1 MTSKQKRTLALIF
14 IFAFGMWL
22 CWAGINGWRINGLP
36 AYYIGGIVLAV
47 AIAGALGVNI
57 WYGGVLDPRLDDAP
71 INNKASVAKT
81 NERDAPWN
89 PYQIL
94 GFVVI
99 ASSIFVGIALGLN
112 WKRLKKPE
120 WQVITILLSIIV
132 PGLAITPALGWVS
145 IFVTNQ
151 NVPIQLALSVPY
163 LALGMNFGYVWALAR
178 LQNGAYKAYQA
189 QGPEALSSYEY
200 NLKGAV
206 LFGASVALI
215 IGIGSTFVFPLLTGG

>member
-1 MTSKQKRTLALIF
+1 MTPKQKRTLALVF
-14 IFAFGMWL
+14 ISAFGMWL
-22 CWAGINGWRINGLP
+22 FWMGLNGWRINGMP
-36 AYYIGGIVLAV
+36 AYYVGGMVLAV

-57 WYGGVLDPRLDDAP
+57 WYGGLLDPRLDNAP
-71 INNKASVAKT
+71 INNKASGAKT

-132 PGLAITPALGWVS
+132 PGLAIALALGWVG
-145 IFVTNQ
+145 IFLTDKNA
-151 NVPIQLALSVPY
+151 PIQLVLSVPY
-163 LALGMNFGYVWALAR
+163 LAMGVNFGYAWALAR
-178 LQNGAYKAYQA
+178 LQNGAYQAYQA
-189 QGPEALSSYEY
+189 QGAEALSNHEY
-200 NLKGAV
+200 DLQGAV
-206 LFGASVALI
+206 IFGISVAVL
-215 IGIGSTFVFPLLTGG
+215 IGIGFTLISPLFTGG